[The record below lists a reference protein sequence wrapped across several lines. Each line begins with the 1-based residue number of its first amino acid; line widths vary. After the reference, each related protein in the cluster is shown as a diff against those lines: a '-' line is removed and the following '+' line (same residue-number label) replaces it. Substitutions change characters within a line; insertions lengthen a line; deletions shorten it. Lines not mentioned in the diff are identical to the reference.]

1 MPGWKE
7 ISEFVLKYDYCCGCG
22 VCTGVCPQ
30 NALEMR
36 FNEYGEY
43 KPYLRG
49 NCTACG
55 LCSRVCPFVNGNPNE
70 DEIGRAK
77 FRNIEGI
84 KHTPET
90 GYYRDSYIGYAADP
104 QVRWSG
110 ASGGLT
116 TWLLCML
123 LETRRVDG
131 VITVA
136 PTGVGDKLFE
146 YRILDD
152 PLEVRKCA
160 KSVYYPVELSIVL
173 RHIGSSNKR
182 FALVGLPCMIKATQ
196 LAAMSL
202 PAIRERIVYTVALTC
217 GHLNSAVLVDYLLR
231 LKGISAHA
239 VRRVSFREKEIH
251 KPSHVY
257 LFKAFGE
264 QGELCK
270 VYWHEGYAKAFLH
283 EYFKINACGYCD
295 DIVGECAD
303 ISLMDAWMEPYRSG
317 EEGCNLIVA
326 RSPELSALLGEIGS
340 PAVRRI
346 SIGDVVISLRN
357 SVRKKRTDLATRLC
371 LRGHRSACIPM
382 KRVTACSWMSTLNR
396 RGMYV
401 RIRDK
406 WRRAARGV
414 FRMDESHAPPIR
426 QCWRRFVMR
435 SAWAFPLHFGLRA
448 YERLL
453 TRRPSR

>member
-90 GYYRDSYIGYAADP
+90 GYYLDSYVGYAADP

-123 LETRRVDG
+123 LETRRIDG

-136 PTGVGDKLFE
+136 PTGRASKLFE
-146 YRILDD
+146 YRVLSD
-152 PLEVRKCA
+152 PKNVQSCS
-160 KSVYYPVELSIVL
+160 KSAYYPVELSPAL
-173 RHIGSSNKR
+173 RHIRTNPAR
-182 FALVGLPCMIKATQ
+182 YAIVGLPCFLKAVS
-196 LAAMSL
+196 LACECIPSL
-202 PAIRERIVYTVALTC
+202 QESIVYKAGLVC
-217 GHLNSAVLVDYLLR
+217 GQLKSACYSRYLSVMAGNSKAPTSVC
-231 LKGISAHA
+231 
-239 VRRVSFREKEIH
+239 FREKSENR
-251 KPSHVY
+251 PASDF
-257 LFKAFGE
+257 LFQARSC
-264 QGELCK
+264 QGESEALGFSDTVGEVWCS
-270 VYWHEGYAKAFLH
+270 GLFQ
-283 EYFKINACGYCD
+283 INACGFCD
-295 DIVGECAD
+295 DVFAECAD
-303 ISLMDAWMEPYRSG
+303 ITLMDAWLPEYRDDPKG
-317 EEGCNLIVA
+317 TNLLLVRNPALAEVVDRA
-326 RSPELSALLGEIGS
+326 RSRGDIVCEPIGIEQIVQSQAGVVRAKRMELAIRLHQQRQVPRKRVPPVRGKLWPVLRMLIRREE
-340 PAVRRI
+340 VRRSRLLFTGRAEGSLAFRAFEKRLNTLCRRGRMLRAAMQKVQKI
-346 SIGDVVISLRN
+346 CSILR
-357 SVRKKRTDLATRLC
+357 
-371 LRGHRSACIPM
+371 LRG
-382 KRVTACSWMSTLNR
+382 
-396 RGMYV
+396 
-401 RIRDK
+401 
-406 WRRAARGV
+406 
-414 FRMDESHAPPIR
+414 
-426 QCWRRFVMR
+426 
-435 SAWAFPLHFGLRA
+435 
-448 YERLL
+448 
-453 TRRPSR
+453 